1 MNHETTIRLYEKFRP
16 NWVFCSFRR
25 IKMHFFLILML
36 LNRMKQCG
44 YANIF
49 AVKFF
54 SYILLKKY
62 QRKICRNN
70 VSWNK
75 PFFLEMILVKICIQI
90 QIGGLFKILQ
100 LPAVIYMNSSNTEE
114 KQIEHLLRGT
124 YNLPLVAFYIDKL
137 GFFNLQFC
145 KFHR

>member
-1 MNHETTIRLYEKFRP
+1 MFYE
-16 NWVFCSFRR
+16 
-25 IKMHFFLILML
+25 IDL
-36 LNRMKQCG
+36 
-44 YANIF
+44 
-49 AVKFF
+49 
-54 SYILLKKY
+54 
-62 QRKICRNN
+62 
-70 VSWNK
+70 
-75 PFFLEMILVKICIQI
+75 FLEMILVKICIQI